1 MKLSSSRHNIHN
13 PLGYVHRELLSLAC
27 SGVPMNPILFMLS
40 VFGTIAVC
48 LCFVLLLPAVGQT
61 LAVLFGAVYTEKGAA
76 LVSRKPSGTD
86 FRNPNDTSTW
96 AE

>member
-1 MKLSSSRHNIHN
+1 
-13 PLGYVHRELLSLAC
+13 
-27 SGVPMNPILFMLS
+27 MNPILFMLS

-61 LAVLFGAVYTEKGAA
+61 LAVLFGAVYGEKSLAA
-76 LVSRKPSGTD
+76 ATKQASGTE
-86 FRNPNDTSTW
+86 FRDPNDLSTW

>member
-1 MKLSSSRHNIHN
+1 
-13 PLGYVHRELLSLAC
+13 
-27 SGVPMNPILFMLS
+27 MNPILFMLS

-61 LAVLFGAVYTEKGAA
+61 LAVLFGAVYGEKGLAA
-76 LVSRKPSGTD
+76 ATKKPSGSD
-86 FRNPNDTSTW
+86 FRDPNDLSTW